1 MVVSQLEITAMF
13 ACHVAGLDFARRSDF
28 SALVL
33 LDAEPDRLIVSA
45 ALRLPQAPLRQ
56 QFALIAP
63 HLAGLDLLV
72 FDQSG
77 LGDAAAELLPKTPP
91 HVGVCLIGGDRPLAH
106 SAQGDRLVVGKSS
119 LIQRLGS
126 AMRSGALTVDEHAP
140 GRELLRKELAQFVFK
155 PSARGRLRLEAARGH
170 DDLVVAAALAVL
182 AADVAASRTSK
193 LFGVT
198 LSP

>member
-13 ACHVAGLDFARRSDF
+13 ACHVAGLDLARRSDF

-77 LGDAAAELLPKTPP
+77 LGDAAAELLRKHHRTW
-91 HVGVCLIGGDRPLAH
+91 A
-106 SAQGDRLVVGKSS
+106 SASSAAIARLPA
-119 LIQRLGS
+119 R
-126 AMRSGALTVDEHAP
+126 
-140 GRELLRKELAQFVFK
+140 RKETAW
-155 PSARGRLRLEAARGH
+155 SSGNRG
-170 DDLVVAAALAVL
+170 
-182 AADVAASRTSK
+182 
-193 LFGVT
+193 
-198 LSP
+198 